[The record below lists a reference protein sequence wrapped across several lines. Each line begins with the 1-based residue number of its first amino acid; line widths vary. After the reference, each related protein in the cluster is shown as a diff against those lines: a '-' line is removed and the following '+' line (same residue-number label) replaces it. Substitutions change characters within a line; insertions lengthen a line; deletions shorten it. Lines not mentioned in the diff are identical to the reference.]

1 MPVLKEGKSYGIF
14 VVAVFD
20 GYFIGILIP
29 VIMDALGFLRKREK
43 MSGTICP
50 ICGGDMVE
58 DMQIGDM
65 TCDCCG
71 LIIRYDGTADYSLF
85 YELLD
90 SKISERSEK

>member
-1 MPVLKEGKSYGIF
+1 
-14 VVAVFD
+14 
-20 GYFIGILIP
+20 
-29 VIMDALGFLRKREK
+29 